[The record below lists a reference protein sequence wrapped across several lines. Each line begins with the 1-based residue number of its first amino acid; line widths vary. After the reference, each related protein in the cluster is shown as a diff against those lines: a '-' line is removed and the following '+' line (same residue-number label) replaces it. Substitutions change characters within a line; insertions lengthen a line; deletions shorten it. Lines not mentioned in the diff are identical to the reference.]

1 MHCKIASYWT
11 LAAVLALPL
20 AVAQNAATQQ
30 ATAQEA
36 TPRVLVIGI
45 DGCRPDALKAAR
57 TPNIDSLI
65 EAGILFEGTDIRKP
79 HATDKADTISGPG
92 WSNLLT
98 GVWPDKH
105 NVLDNKFTEPN
116 YERYPHMFAR
126 LKEARPTAVTASFST
141 WPPIEDKI
149 VSAADVSRNFSG
161 DKGYGGNDRAAAEAC
176 AEYLKTADA
185 DLVFCYQGSVDGTG
199 HKHGFHPTV
208 PEYIAAIETVDAN
221 VGELISAIKSRPNF
235 DKEDWITIVC
245 TDHGGKG
252 TTHSNGVD
260 VPEIRTIFLIVSGP
274 SAKRGTS
281 DKPTWQVDVA
291 PTVLTHLNASISPEW
306 GLDGQAVGLKKTDK

>member
-1 MHCKIASYWT
+1 MLYKISSYWT
-11 LAAVLALPL
+11 LAAALALPMAL
-20 AVAQNAATQQ
+20 APNATAQPAA
-30 ATAQEA
+30 AQEA

-45 DGCRPDALKAAR
+45 DGCRPDALKSAK

-65 EAGILFEGTDIRKP
+65 QAGMLFEGTDIRKP
-79 HATDKADTISGPG
+79 NATDKADTISGPG

-105 NVLDNKFTEPN
+105 NVLGNEFKEPN

-141 WPPIEDKI
+141 WPPIEGKI
-149 VSAADVSRNFSG
+149 VSAADVSHTFS
-161 DKGYGGNDRAAAEAC
+161 DAEGYGGNDRAAAEAC
-176 AEYLKTADA
+176 TEYLKTANP
-185 DLVFCYQGSVDGTG
+185 DLVFCYQGNIDGTG

-208 PEYIAAIETVDAN
+208 PEYISAIETVDAN
-221 VGELISAIKSRPNF
+221 VGELIAAVKSRPNF
-235 DKEDWITIVC
+235 AQENWITIVC

-260 VPEIRTIFLIVSGP
+260 VPEIRTTFLIVSGQ
-274 SAKRGTS
+274 SAQQGTS
-281 DKPTWQVDVA
+281 DDPTWQVDVA
-291 PTVLTHLNASISPEW
+291 PTALTHLNVAISPEW
-306 GLDGQAVGLKKTDK
+306 GLDGHAVGLSNTAN